1 MIFVPLPLFAV
12 LFLTIVL
19 ARFIVVR
26 DMTFPAQQLF
36 AGLIGLY
43 ALQSLLLTLRWGY
56 EVQVAGSMAAM
67 LAPLLPVIVFL
78 AYQRLS
84 KRLGVKTLWPMVIV
98 AVNWFALFFYQ
109 NAADV
114 IIFITYLA
122 FGTALIVQALKGGDN
137 LPHSPLGSTSEIM
150 RAMKLIGGALIA
162 SAPVDIYVILDF
174 VTNEGRNVGLVVTFV
189 QTTFLL
195 IVGLGSTLARASSN
209 DVEMPQAALAN
220 AKTTTAEDEE
230 IVKRLFAIFE
240 EDLSLRRLARKLGLP
255 DRKVSNSVNRTCGMS
270 VSQFVNEQRLKEA
283 VNLLT
288 TTDDSIL
295 AISLEVGFATKSNFN
310 REFRRVIDMSPSAWR
325 AKVREQKF
333 ETSKQIFNSS

>member
-1 MIFVPLPLFAV
+1 
-12 LFLTIVL
+12 
-19 ARFIVVR
+19 
-26 DMTFPAQQLF
+26 MTFPAQQLF

-56 EVQVAGSMAAM
+56 EVQVAGLMPAM

-162 SAPVDIYVILDF
+162 SALVDIYVILDF

-240 EDLSLRRLARKLGLP
+240 KDGLHRKEDLSLRRLARKLGLP
-255 DRKVSNSVNRTCGMS
+255 DRKVSNAVKRTCGMS

-288 TTDDSIL
+288 H
-295 AISLEVGFATKSNFN
+295 N
-310 REFRRVIDMSPSAWR
+310 R
-325 AKVREQKF
+325 
-333 ETSKQIFNSS
+333 